1 MSNNKNIALRALT
14 KADIEKT
21 LKWHNQKDVRDLYL
35 GHPFPIN
42 QEIEE
47 IWYNKI
53 LTSNYPVTVFG
64 IELIENNTLI
74 GLTFLK
80 NINNINRSAE
90 FAIYIGDINSR
101 GKGYPKEATLETLE
115 FAFLNL
121 GLNRI
126 YLKVLEK
133 NNVAYNLYKKV
144 GFKKEGIIR
153 QSVFKNGEFHNEI
166 LMSILNKEFDV

>member
-1 MSNNKNIALRALT
+1 MSNNKNIVLRALT

-21 LKWHNQKDVRDLYL
+21 LIWHKQKDVRDLYL

-42 QEIEE
+42 QEMEE

-101 GKGYPKEATLETLE
+101 GKGYSKEATLETLE